1 MRPTSA
7 LPPFMCRLAV
17 PAVAFSMFAFAPS
30 NPAHAVPSFAAQ
42 TGQACQMC
50 HIGAL
55 GPQLTPYGRNFK
67 MKGYTLQG
75 GEGLASQVHLA
86 LWVQSGFTATNKDL
100 PQDAAP
106 HYNTNDNAGVQA
118 ISLFYSG
125 RITDHVGVFLQATYD
140 NVAKALAQDNSDVRI
155 IGDTTVFGKDVDYGV
170 SINNAPGWSDP
181 YNSNYLWGYPYIG
194 SFLAVGPNAAPILA
208 GAEGDNSLGV
218 IGYAWV
224 DQHIYVDLG
233 GYETQA
239 PGMMKLL
246 GEAYGAGSATG
257 IEPYTSL
264 TYAWFWGNSN
274 AHLGGTFFN
283 GRYNPTD
290 PNSKGFTADG
300 RFGHDSYYDFLLHG
314 GYQYIGDDNIHV
326 FTVDSWYDYEIQ
338 HLEGTSNPFNPNV
351 GSSMPNNHLEDFNI
365 ATTYYY
371 KETYGGNVK
380 FEKTWG
386 NKNQLLYNTGAND
399 GSGSIN
405 GSPES
410 TSITLEADWVPFG
423 KEDSWLRPFINLKLG
438 LQYTI
443 YTQFNGASH
452 NYDGYGR
459 NAADNNTLFLF
470 AWTVF

>member
-1 MRPTSA
+1 MMRLERA
-7 LPPFMCRLAV
+7 LPSLAISVLAV
-17 PAVAFSMFAFAPS
+17 VSAKPG
-30 NPAHAVPSFAAQ
+30 HAVPSFAAQ

-67 MKGYTLQG
+67 MKGYTLTG

-86 LWVQSGFTATNKDL
+86 LWVQSGFTYTDKAV
-100 PQDAAP
+100 PIAAEVP
-106 HYNTNDNAGVQA
+106 HFNTNDNWDVQA

-140 NVAKALAQDNSDVRI
+140 NTVKALAQDNSDVRI
-155 IGDTTVFGKDVDYGV
+155 VGDTELFGKDVDYGV
-170 SINNAPGWSDP
+170 SLDNAPGWSDP
-181 YNSNYLWGYPYIG
+181 WNSNYLWGYPYIT
-194 SFLAVGPNAAPILA
+194 SFLAPGPNAAPILA
-208 GAEGDNSLGV
+208 GAEQDNSLGV
-218 IGYAWV
+218 VGYAWY

-239 PGMMKLL
+239 PGWMKVF

-257 IEPYTSL
+257 IEPWTSL

-283 GRYNPTD
+283 GRYNPTT
-290 PNSKGFTADG
+290 PGTKGFTAEG
-300 RFGHDSYYDFLLHG
+300 NFGHDEYYDFLIHG
-314 GYQYIGDDNIHV
+314 GYQYIGDNNVHV
-326 FTVDSWYDYEIQ
+326 FTVDSWYDHEIQ
-338 HLEGTSNPFNPNV
+338 HLKGTGNPLSPYY
-351 GSSMPNNHLEDFNI
+351 GSSSVNNHLDDFNI
-365 ATTYYY
+365 AAAYYY
-371 KETYGGNVK
+371 KETYGGYLK

-386 NKNQLLYNTGAND
+386 NKNQLLYNSGADD
-399 GSGSIN
+399 GTGSIK
-405 GSPES
+405 GSPDS
-410 TSITLEADWVPFG
+410 TSITPEIDFVPFG
-423 KEDSWLRPFINLKLG
+423 KEDSWARPFVNVKFG

-443 YTQFNGASH
+443 YTQYNGSSH

-459 NAADNNTLFLF
+459 NASDNNTLFLY

>member
-1 MRPTSA
+1 MRPECS
-7 LPPFMCRLAV
+7 LPPLRHRFSISLVLASVLAV
-17 PAVAFSMFAFAPS
+17 SDS
-30 NPAHAVPSFAAQ
+30 KPAHAVPSFAAQ

-67 MKGYTLQG
+67 MKGYTLTG
-75 GEGLASQVHLA
+75 GTGLASQVHLA
-86 LWVQSGFTATNKDL
+86 LWVQSGFTYTDKAL

-125 RITDHVGVFLQATYD
+125 RISDNVGVFLQATYD

-155 IGDTTVFGKDVDYGV
+155 IGDGEIFGKDVDYGV
-170 SINNAPGWSDP
+170 SIDNAPGWSDP
-181 YNSNYLWGYPYIG
+181 YNSNYLWGYPYIT
-194 SFLAVGPNAAPILA
+194 SFLAVGPNAAPVLA
-208 GAEGDNSLGV
+208 GAEQDNSIGV
-218 IGYAWV
+218 VGYAWY

-239 PGMMKLL
+239 PGIMRRL

-257 IEPYTSL
+257 IEPYTSA
-264 TYAWFWGNSN
+264 TYAWFWGNNN

-283 GRYNPTD
+283 GRYNPTT
-290 PNSKGFTADG
+290 PGTKCCTADG
-300 RFGHDSYYDFLLHG
+300 RFGHDEYYDFLLHG
-314 GYQYIGDDNIHV
+314 GFQHIGDNNV
-326 FTVDSWYDYEIQ
+326 NVYTVDSWYDYEIQ
-338 HLEGTSNPFNPNV
+338 HLKGTSNPLNPNV
-351 GSSMPNNHLEDFNI
+351 GSSFPNNHLEDYNI
-365 ATTYYY
+365 AATYYY
-371 KETYGGNVK
+371 KETYGGNIK

-386 NKNQLLYNTGAND
+386 NKNELLYNSGAND
-399 GSGSIN
+399 GSGSIK
-405 GSPES
+405 GSPDS
-410 TSITLEADWVPFG
+410 TSITVEADWVPFG

-443 YTQFNGASH
+443 YTQFNGGDH

-459 NAADNNTLFLF
+459 SASDNNTLFLF